1 MSGSKQHL
9 LFTLAFTAATFGL
22 TASALSQNTASIA
35 SLLGPAC
42 FCLSNPEKDIL
53 LTDCTEASE
62 EGSDFKKALCRNPKT
77 GERTKKPIA
86 IKEPWLLI
94 KDGEERCSSCD
105 RVATSFTKDFGILSS
120 PTEKIIYKAPDDD
133 LYNLKDIQIPTDNQ
147 LQLKIEQ

>member
-1 MSGSKQHL
+1 MEAVAKTLKVNNQEDIQH
-9 LFTLAFTAATFGL
+9 
-22 TASALSQNTASIA
+22 IA
-35 SLLGPAC
+35 STLMPILGNSVASTGNIDMMKK
-42 FCLSNPEKDIL
+42 L
-53 LTDCTEASE
+53 SE

-86 IKEPWLLI
+86 IKEPWMLI